1 MSRLGWIAARVF
13 HGDTGLA
20 PRDWVPAATDDGHQP
35 PPYERT
41 AMALPT
47 DVALVL
53 QARAEREGL
62 GDEWRRSLTGL
73 LRLLGLETSTAER
86 AALAAELNLDA
97 GAPGS
102 RRHDAALYEA
112 LMQRLAENGATAPES
127 FYK

>member
-1 MSRLGWIAARVF
+1 MSRLGRIAARVF

-20 PRDWVPAATDDGHQP
+20 PRDWAPAAAADGQQP

-47 DVALVL
+47 DVALML
-53 QARAEREGL
+53 QARAERVGL
-62 GDEWRRSLTGL
+62 GDEWRRSLPGL
-73 LRLLGLETSTAER
+73 LKLLGLEASVAER
-86 AALAAELNLDA
+86 ATLAAELNLAA

-112 LMQRLAENGATAPES
+112 LMQRLAENGAAAPES

>member
-1 MSRLGWIAARVF
+1 MSRLGWIAAKVF

-20 PRDWVPAATDDGHQP
+20 PRDWVPAAAGGQQR

-47 DVALVL
+47 DVAMMLS
-53 QARAEREGL
+53 ARAERQGL
-62 GDEWRRSLTGL
+62 GDGWRRSLEGL
-73 LRLLGLETSTAER
+73 LTLLGLETSRAER
-86 AALAAELNLDA
+86 QALAAELNIDA

-112 LMQRLAENGATAPES
+112 LIQRLAENGAMAPES